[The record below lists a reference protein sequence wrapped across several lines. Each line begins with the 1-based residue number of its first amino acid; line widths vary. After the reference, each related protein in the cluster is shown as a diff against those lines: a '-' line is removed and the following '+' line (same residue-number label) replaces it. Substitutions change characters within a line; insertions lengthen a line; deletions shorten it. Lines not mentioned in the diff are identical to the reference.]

1 MAGRRGLRLPAP
13 RGSDEERPQEDRESA
28 GHHPDPAGGPP
39 KLGHPLIDKTTR
51 SCRRAVAWALLIVAE
66 YCLSVHFV
74 EGRGTAKGN
83 GMAWLRVRLD
93 KGMFSDEFAVTY
105 PASANFQKSVFVPRN
120 YVRQGGE
127 HQGEVQVNV
136 VEKDGERFA
145 VLPTARRD
153 IVRVEDADLH
163 P

>member
-1 MAGRRGLRLPAP
+1 MAEEPLDLVGQLWLWRYLLWRLLPV
-13 RGSDEERPQEDRESA
+13 GTLLEA
-28 GHHPDPAGGPP
+28 GA
-39 KLGHPLIDKTTR
+39 K
-51 SCRRAVAWALLIVAE
+51 
-66 YCLSVHFV
+66 
-74 EGRGTAKGN
+74 KGN
-83 GMAWLRVRLD
+83 AMAWLRVRLD

-105 PASANFQKSVFVPRN
+105 PAAANFQKSVFVPRT

-127 HQGEVQVNV
+127 HQGEVEVNV
-136 VEKDGERFA
+136 VEKDGQRFA